1 MQYTRID
8 TDIGTFGL
16 AWTDK
21 GVRSVALPGGGRVE
35 SWVSDEGAEPGTPDG
50 VLAPLP
56 DMIRRYGQGEHIDF
70 SNVPLD
76 LTGIAEFNL
85 NAYAELLKIP
95 YGETT
100 TYGAIAR
107 TLGDLA
113 LARAVGAAMGQN
125 RIPLI
130 IPCHRVLGANGKP
143 VGFSAP
149 GGVTSKM
156 RLLALEHAASPTG
169 QYAFGF

>member
-1 MQYTRID
+1 MKYTRIA
-8 TDIGTFGL
+8 TDIGIFGL
-16 AWTDK
+16 GWSEH
-21 GVRSVALPGGGRVE
+21 GVRTVALPGGSRIE
-35 SWVSDEGAEPGTPDG
+35 SWAAEGAEPGEPDG
-50 VLAPLP
+50 TLAPLP
-56 DMIRRYGQGEHIDF
+56 EMIRRYAQGAPVDF
-70 SNVPLD
+70 SGVPLD
-76 LTGIAEFNL
+76 LTGIADFNL
-85 NAYAELLKIP
+85 KAYVELLKVG

-100 TYGAIAR
+100 TYGAIAKA
-107 TLGDLA
+107 LGDPA
-113 LARAVGAAMGQN
+113 LARAVGTAMGQN

-156 RLLALEHAASPTG
+156 RLLALEHAAAPTG

>member
-1 MQYTRID
+1 MKYTRID
-8 TDIGTFGL
+8 TEIGTFGL
-16 AWTDK
+16 AWTAS

-35 SWVSDEGAEPGTPDG
+35 SWAADGAEPGEPKG
-50 VLAPLP
+50 ALAPLP
-56 DMIRRYGQGEHIDF
+56 EMIRRYGQGERIDF
-70 SNVPLD
+70 DDVPLD
-76 LTGIAEFNL
+76 LSGIAEFNL
-85 NAYAELLKIP
+85 KAYAELLKIA

-113 LARAVGAAMGQN
+113 LARAVGTAMGQN